1 MNTIPAPVP
10 RYWSAC
16 STRDFAQW
24 RSEGRLQQLVAVL
37 PLGATEQHG
46 PHLPLCVDAALAD
59 GIVQASLPHLDPAL
73 SALFLP
79 TQSVGYSPEH
89 TDFAGTL
96 SLGASTLLALW
107 TEIGQ
112 CVAASGV
119 RKLVLFNTHGG
130 QAGLLDV
137 VARDLRVRLGLLV
150 VCCNWWN
157 LPLRDDKGQDANA
170 LFDAHEHRFGIHA
183 GAIETSMML
192 ALAAQQV
199 DMAQAADFASSSEQ
213 RARNYPILGNGR
225 SAKFAWAM
233 QDYNP
238 QGAVGNAAAASAD
251 KGAVLVQAAGRALA
265 QLLAEVGRL
274 PLDTLAPRP
283 QPGP

>member
-1 MNTIPAPVP
+1 MGSETWPH
-10 RYWSAC
+10 YWSAC
-16 STRDFAQW
+16 STRDFARW
-24 RSEGRLQQLVAVL
+24 RADGHLQRVVAVL

-46 PHLPLCVDAALAD
+46 PHLPVCVDAALAD
-59 GIVQASLPHLDPAL
+59 GLVQASLEHLDPAVH
-73 SALFLP
+73 ALFLP
-79 TQSVGYSPEH
+79 TQCVGYSPEH
-89 TDFAGTL
+89 SAFGGTL
-96 SLGASTLLALW
+96 TLGAATLIALW
-107 TEIGQ
+107 TEIAQ

-137 VARDLRVRLGLLV
+137 VARDLRTRLGLLV

-157 LPLRDDKGQDANA
+157 LPLLDEQGQDANA

-192 ALAAQQV
+192 ALSAAQV

-213 RARNYPILGNGR
+213 RARDYPILGNGR

-251 KGAVLVQAAGRALA
+251 KGRVLVRAAGRALA
-265 QLLAEVGRL
+265 QLLSEVDRL
-274 PLDTLAPRP
+274 PLETLASPP
-283 QPGP
+283 P